1 MAHLPASRF
10 SPVFEPLQGKQIGF
24 VRPLGNVGDLLIE
37 QATVQLFDHFRV
49 QWRDWSPHQSL
60 EGIQE
65 LVFGG
70 GGNMGETYRSNWD
83 LRGACLETGLPVTI
97 LPQSFLG
104 PEDRP
109 FHRVFV
115 RENASF
121 KFAPEAI
128 LAPDLALAYEPK
140 TSFPPAVETLGVFLR
155 KDQEAHAVPPWY
167 SQDPVKL
174 ARTPEE
180 YLRLA
185 ARYES
190 LITNRLHMAVA
201 GILQDRHVILL
212 PNSYHKN
219 RSLYETWLRD
229 LGCDFACSLD
239 EALAKLNRGTLSWS
253 FKTRHCWSSAARRIR
268 NSLRLSF
275 T

>member
-1 MAHLPASRF
+1 MAYIPASWF
-10 SPVFEPLQGKQIGF
+10 SHVFEPLRGKQIGF

-37 QATVQLFDHFRV
+37 QATVQLFDHF
-49 QWRDWSPHQSL
+49 QIHWRYWSPNQPL
-60 EGIQE
+60 DNVQE

-70 GGNMGETYRSNWD
+70 GGNMGETYHSNWE

-104 PEDRP
+104 FENRP
-109 FHRVFV
+109 FHRVYV

-121 KFAPEAI
+121 KFAPNAN
-128 LAPDLALAYEPK
+128 LAPDLALGLILDTA
-140 TSFPPAVETLGVFLR
+140 SPAVESLGIFLR
-155 KDQEAHAVPPWY
+155 TDQEAHAAAPWY

-174 ARTPEE
+174 VRTPAE

-185 ARYES
+185 SRYEI

-201 GILQDRHVILL
+201 GILQDRNVILL

-219 RSLYETWLRD
+219 SSLYETWLSD
-229 LGCDFACSLD
+229 LGCDFAFSLD
-239 EALAKLNRGTLSWS
+239 EALEKLNRRKLSWS
-253 FKTRHCWSSAARRIR
+253 FMARHCWSSTSRRIC
-268 NSLRLSF
+268 NKLRLSL

>member
-10 SPVFEPLQGKQIGF
+10 SHVFEPLQGKQIGF

-37 QATVQLFDHFRV
+37 EATIQLFDHFRI
-49 QWRDWSPHQSL
+49 QWRDWSPNQPL
-60 EGIQE
+60 GNVQE

-70 GGNMGETYRSNWD
+70 GGNMGETYRSNWE

-104 PEDRP
+104 VENRP
-109 FHRVFV
+109 YHRVYV

-121 KFAPEAI
+121 KFAPDAI
-128 LAPDLALAYEPK
+128 LAPDLALGLIPE
-140 TSFPPAVETLGVFLR
+140 TISPAVESLGVFLR
-155 KDQEAHAVPPWY
+155 KDQEAHAAAPWY

-174 ARTPEE
+174 ARTPKG

-185 ARYES
+185 SRYET

-201 GILQDRHVILL
+201 GILQDRNVILL

-219 RSLYETWLRD
+219 SSLHETWLSD
-229 LGCDFACSLD
+229 LGCDFALSLD
-239 EALAKLNRGTLSWS
+239 EALEKINRKKLSWS
-253 FKTRHCWSSAARRIR
+253 FKTRHCWSSTSYRICNR
-268 NSLRLSF
+268 LNISL